1 MATTPNLG
9 LHKPA
14 RTDLVSV
21 VTDINNNMD
30 TLDSKIGAVP
40 AGHDVEE
47 QITTLSDQIATQLST
62 ASIMPL
68 TLSGGEKK
76 TGIHYPCFIVGGRV
90 SSGYPA
96 YAAFIDNVGS
106 EATISASGVCTVALE
121 NSAISITNN
130 FSYTVS
136 FIVIQYN

>member
-14 RTDLVSV
+14 RTDIVSV

-47 QITTLSDQIATQLST
+47 QITTI
-62 ASIMPL
+62 
-68 TLSGGEKK
+68 K
-76 TGIHYPCFIVGGRV
+76 TGTWVNFTQAESPGI
-90 SSGYPA
+90 
-96 YAAFIDNVGS
+96 AFDN
-106 EATISASGVCTVALE
+106 
-121 NSAISITNN
+121 NN
-130 FSYTVS
+130 FATNGLPMFPFLFIIS
-136 FIVIQYN
+136 FISSSLNTIL